1 MRVILGA
8 IAGGGLGALLGLVYA
23 LFIVAFQEHYLQQGL
38 SWLALRRLL
47 EVVLQVLLSAAAVGA
62 LATLPLVVER
72 GKPSK
77 TASEETPARREEH
90 VSNHA
95 GQEPRPALAWLSML
109 LAVLASAVAIGRFAF
124 SGNRWQA
131 YLAGHSALDMA
142 IDFGAIAISGGL
154 AGLAIGW
161 LVRRPI
167 PAFAIFP
174 VASIVLIAWLVPS
187 WGPRPTGPNLLLI
200 SVDTLRA
207 DRLSSYGYANGA
219 TAHIEALARS
229 GAVWESAIASA
240 PITLVATA
248 TLMTGLDPGD
258 HGVRFNGY
266 YRLGAQHV
274 TLAEILAN
282 QGYHTGAVIGNFALD
297 HSFLIDQGF
306 DTYDDAMTQI
316 MGAKRKRKERRGGH
330 GGWWGEFRRKHPA
343 QRFAEEITTTGLEW
357 LRSNDGRPFFLW
369 LHYMD
374 PHKPYEPPP
383 EFEKFE
389 PYDGEVAY
397 VDSQIGALLEGMKA
411 LQLDPETLVVF
422 VSDHGESL
430 GEHDYTGHVKVL
442 YNQTLHVPLIMRW
455 PGRIPAG
462 TRISRPIAGR
472 EIQGEILR
480 VLAGGSV
487 TSEDSGS
494 SAAPG
499 IDADWRAYAETF
511 YYKLEMDQEP
521 IRAMTDG
528 RWKYLYQRDGI
539 EELYDLSSDPSE
551 INNIVTEAPDRAS
564 SFRAELEAWDHGEA
578 DAPMD
583 IDEATREKLKALGY
597 IN

>member
-1 MRVILGA
+1 
-8 IAGGGLGALLGLVYA
+8 
-23 LFIVAFQEHYLQQGL
+23 
-38 SWLALRRLL
+38 
-47 EVVLQVLLSAAAVGA
+47 
-62 LATLPLVVER
+62 
-72 GKPSK
+72 
-77 TASEETPARREEH
+77 
-90 VSNHA
+90 
-95 GQEPRPALAWLSML
+95 
-109 LAVLASAVAIGRFAF
+109 
-124 SGNRWQA
+124 
-131 YLAGHSALDMA
+131 
-142 IDFGAIAISGGL
+142 
-154 AGLAIGW
+154 
-161 LVRRPI
+161 
-167 PAFAIFP
+167 
-174 VASIVLIAWLVPS
+174 
-187 WGPRPTGPNLLLI
+187 
-200 SVDTLRA
+200 
-207 DRLSSYGYANGA
+207 
-219 TAHIEALARS
+219 
-229 GAVWESAIASA
+229 
-240 PITLVATA
+240 
-248 TLMTGLDPGD
+248 
-258 HGVRFNGY
+258 
-266 YRLGAQHV
+266 
-274 TLAEILAN
+274 
-282 QGYHTGAVIGNFALD
+282 
-297 HSFLIDQGF
+297 
-306 DTYDDAMTQI
+306 
-316 MGAKRKRKERRGGH
+316 
-330 GGWWGEFRRKHPA
+330 
-343 QRFAEEITTTGLEW
+343 
-357 LRSNDGRPFFLW
+357 
-369 LHYMD
+369 
-374 PHKPYEPPP
+374 
-383 EFEKFE
+383 
-389 PYDGEVAY
+389 
-397 VDSQIGALLEGMKA
+397 MKA

-442 YNQTLHVPLIMRW
+442 YNQALHVPLIMRW

-511 YYKLEMDQEP
+511 YYKFEMDQEP